1 MHYILNY
8 ITLLQ
13 SHSILLVFQS
23 LLLCML
29 YKINFII
36 ELYMQ
41 KKKVT
46 FMGYEVTY
54 GFRYPLETG
63 MALSRKRMTSP

>member
-29 YKINFII
+29 YKINFIV

-41 KKKVT
+41 KKKSNIH
-46 FMGYEVTY
+46 G
-54 GFRYPLETG
+54 L
-63 MALSRKRMTSP
+63 

>member
-29 YKINFII
+29 YKINFIV

-54 GFRYPLETG
+54 GFRYPPEIG
-63 MALSRKRMTSP
+63 MALSQKRMTSP